1 MKAFLMFSNKDFN
14 PQTPLPANT
23 PDLLSDLEISTLLN
37 AMAKGDKYIY
47 EICKTAFLTNL
58 QDTDEIKYRQE
69 IMQDCLNNPEVIRA
83 IYQIPLDA
91 IEQKHHSWLGIFTR
105 TPSSVLSSAVE
116 MMSMFVGLL
125 KGLKKIADDNKG
137 KFKSEGFTRFFS
149 MIQSELDD
157 EYFATVEYHLWQL
170 KFREGVLISADLGK
184 GNEGINYTLR
194 LPKSKYR
201 NWIKEFFSKKS
212 PVYSFVIHPRDEA
225 GIRILGDIKDL
236 GVNSAAN
243 SLAQASEHIE
253 SFLNMLRS
261 ELAFYIGCI
270 NLWQQLEKLEMPI
283 TFPTPLSINET
294 EYSFK
299 NMYDISLA
307 LTKKQAVIGNDLN
320 ANASRLIIITGA
332 NQGGKSTFLR
342 SVGLAQFM
350 MQAGMYVPATSFV
363 APICHSI
370 FTHYRRKEDES
381 MESGKLDEELL
392 RMSLIVDQINPK
404 SLILFNESFAATNER
419 EGSEI
424 AYQITSALIERKVK
438 VVFVTHMYE
447 FARIFYE
454 KHLNGVYFLRAE
466 RKSSGRRTFKL
477 IEGEP
482 LPTSFGEDV
491 FNSVFQK
498 KDESTINI
506 QVTSINNPKTI

>member
-1 MKAFLMFSNKDFN
+1 MKAYLMFSNKDFN
-14 PQTPLPANT
+14 PQTPLPDNS
-23 PDLLSDLEISTLLN
+23 PDLISDLEISTLLN

-47 EICKTAFLTNL
+47 EICKTAFLTSL
-58 QDTDEIKYRQE
+58 QDTEEIRYRQD

-83 IYQIPLDA
+83 IYQIPIEA

-116 MMSMFVGLL
+116 MMSMFVVLL
-125 KGLKKIADDNKG
+125 KDLKKIADENKS
-137 KFKSEGFTRFFS
+137 KFKSEGFSRFFS

-194 LPKSKYR
+194 LPKSKNR
-201 NWIKEFFSKKS
+201 NWIKEFFSKKT
-212 PVYSFVIHPRDEA
+212 PVYSFVINARDEA

-261 ELAFYIGCI
+261 EVAFYIGCI

-283 TFPTPLSINET
+283 TFPVPHPINAADYT
-294 EYSFK
+294 FK
-299 NMYDISLA
+299 GLYDISLA
-307 LTKKQAVIGNDLN
+307 LTKKQAVIGNEIN
-320 ANASRLIIITGA
+320 ANASKLIIITGA

-342 SVGLAQFM
+342 SVGLAQLM
-350 MQAGMYVPATSFV
+350 LQAGMYVTATSFS
-363 APICHSI
+363 AAICHSI

-392 RMSLIVDQINPK
+392 RMSEIVDRINPN
-404 SLILFNESFAATNER
+404 SIVLFNESFAATNER

-424 AYQITSALIERKVK
+424 AYQITSALIEKNIK

-447 FARIFYE
+447 FARIFFE
-454 KHLNGVYFLRAE
+454 KHLDGVFFLRAE

-482 LPTSFGEDV
+482 LRTSFGEDV
-491 FNSVFQK
+491 FNSIFHK
-498 KDESTINI
+498 KEENSA
-506 QVTSINNPKTI
+506 KT